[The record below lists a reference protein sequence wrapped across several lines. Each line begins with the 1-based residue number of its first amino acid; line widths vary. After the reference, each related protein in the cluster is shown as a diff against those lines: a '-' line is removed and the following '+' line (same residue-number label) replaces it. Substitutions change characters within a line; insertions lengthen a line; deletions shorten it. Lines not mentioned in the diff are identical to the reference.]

1 MKHLEIFKIL
11 SGLIAG
17 ITESSSHTGRDFTGV
32 PSAAAEAPTA
42 PAPVNLLEYEP
53 AARERLS
60 QMAYDY
66 IAGGAGDEITLRR
79 NRECF
84 DQILLKPRVLVDV
97 SKIDTRLDLFGQH
110 LDFPI
115 LLAPCAYHK
124 VVHPEGEIEAFQG
137 AAAAGATLAIS
148 TFSTVAIEDIAQSA
162 RGRLWF
168 QLYVQR
174 DRGFTRDMIQRVEAA
189 GCQALMIT
197 VDTPILGMRDRE
209 KRNRFQ
215 LPPGMERENL
225 KKLGRQATRA
235 EHFKDSAMYT
245 ILDPSLDWDT
255 VDWICSFTRVPVVLK
270 GILSPEDARR
280 AAERGVAGLLVS
292 NHGARN
298 LDTVPSTIEALPAVV
313 EAVQGR
319 VPILLD
325 GGVRRGTDIV
335 KALAIGAK
343 AVLIGRPYLWGLATA
358 GAAGVQRVVEILRA
372 ELEATMTLC
381 GTTSLSQI
389 DRGVL
394 WPRPTVPGA

>member
-1 MKHLEIFKIL
+1 MKHLEIYKIL
-11 SGLIAG
+11 SGLLAG
-17 ITESSSHTGRDFTGV
+17 ITASSSHSGRDF
-32 PSAAAEAPTA
+32 PSMPSKTAEAATA
-42 PAPVNLLEYEP
+42 SAPINLLEYEP

-79 NRECF
+79 NRDCF
-84 DQILLKPRVLVDV
+84 DEILLKPRVLVDV
-97 SKIDTRLDLFGQH
+97 SKIDTRLELFGQQ

-124 VVHPEGEIEAFQG
+124 VVHPEGEIAAFQG
-137 AAAAGATLAIS
+137 AAASGAILGVS
-148 TFSTVAIEDIAQSA
+148 TFSTVAIEEIAQSVS
-162 RGRLWF
+162 GRLWF

-174 DRGFTRDMIQRVEAA
+174 DRDFTRDLIQRVEAA

-225 KKLGRQATRA
+225 KKLGSQATRA

-245 ILDPSLDWDT
+245 ILDPSLNWDT
-255 VDWICSFTRVPVVLK
+255 VAWISSFARVPVILK

-280 AAERGVAGLLVS
+280 AAEQGVAGLLVS

-313 EAVQGR
+313 EAVQER

-335 KALAIGAK
+335 KALALGAK
-343 AVLIGRPYLWGLATA
+343 AVLIGRPYLWGLAVG

-389 DRGVL
+389 DRSVL
-394 WPRPTVPGA
+394 WPQHSVS